1 MTPLEST
8 LIAIARDYLEA
19 VKRFYAKQ
27 TAGKALAD
35 DRELFQESHSALT
48 TLLQLGHMQGS
59 GISDEGVRAML
70 NIEAEAAAA
79 IPQIDEPDGYQ
90 ATITIQIQ
98 GKTPDQFGQAMSNA
112 IDIVSFGGS
121 GGNGMT
127 ANGTTYTCTVETNL
141 PKQPMTLNNLLGMLD
156 EHCAPEERAVLREI
170 YGTEHL
176 KGDKQE

>member
-19 VKRFYAKQ
+19 AKRFYAKQ

-59 GISDEGVRAML
+59 GMSDEGVRAML

-79 IPQIDEPDGYQ
+79 IPQLDEPDGYQ

-112 IDIVSFGGS
+112 FDIASFGGA

-127 ANGTTYTCTVETNL
+127 SNGTSYTCKVETNL
-141 PKQPMTLNNLLGMLD
+141 PKQPMTLNNVLGMLD
-156 EHCAPEERAVLREI
+156 EHCDPHERAALRAV

-176 KGDKQE
+176 KGNGQE